1 MNIIPVTKAR
11 SILGDLA
18 EKVSGEKYFIF
29 TKGGSAKAAIVD
41 IKYLEK
47 LKKAVAKIFGKTYL
61 DPKLSKYTRIFSDSE
76 IGQWLK
82 EDEL

>member
-18 EKVSGEKYFIF
+18 EKVSGEKYFIL

-47 LKKAVAKIFGKTYL
+47 LKKAVAKIFGK
-61 DPKLSKYTRIFSDSE
+61 
-76 IGQWLK
+76 
-82 EDEL
+82 